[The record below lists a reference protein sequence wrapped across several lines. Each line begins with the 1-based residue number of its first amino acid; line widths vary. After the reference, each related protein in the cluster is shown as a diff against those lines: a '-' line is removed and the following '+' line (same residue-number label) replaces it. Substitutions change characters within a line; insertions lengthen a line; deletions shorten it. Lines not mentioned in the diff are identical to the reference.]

1 MALIRHPLTPLFPG
15 SGSLPRP
22 WLGCHPAGAGQ
33 KVQQL
38 DPKRVIAAGS
48 IGTSLVM
55 FALAGLNPNTG
66 EESLFWP
73 LIFRGIGGLDGPA
86 FEPGGP
92 ARPVPEEINGGSAT
106 SNLTGQLVGSFGIV
120 LLTSL
125 LSHGRDDHRA
135 YLIESAGALSQQLRL
150 RLLELER
157 MLHARGADPHL
168 AHRRALELVDRQ
180 VDLQASLLAYAD
192 IFHLLAILFLAAIP
206 LVLLFRAPKARRAG

>member
-1 MALIRHPLTPLFPG
+1 VPPCWCWAKSAATRSESRDRGWKYWHLFGDVCLGWAQSQYGRRVPVLAVDL
-15 SGSLPRP
+15 SGD
-22 WLGCHPAGAGQ
+22 WH
-33 KVQQL
+33 
-38 DPKRVIAAGS
+38 
-48 IGTSLVM
+48 
-55 FALAGLNPNTG
+55 
-66 EESLFWP
+66 
-73 LIFRGIGGLDGPA
+73 GLDGPA

-92 ARPVPEEINGGSAT
+92 ARPVPEEINGGSAS
-106 SNLTGQLVGSFGIV
+106 SNLTRQLGGSFGIA
-120 LLTSL
+120 LLTSF

-157 MLHARGADPHL
+157 MLHVRGAEPQL

-206 LVLLFRAPKARRAG
+206 LVLLFRAPKVRRAG